1 MLAIPEQGKL
11 KQEDSEF
18 DISLGYVA
26 RPCLKKWKE
35 GRKKGRKE
43 GKKEGRKKGGR
54 ERGRK
59 ARREKGRERNKT
71 PCKYNKITK

>member
-35 GRKKGRKE
+35 GRKKRRKE
-43 GKKEGRKKGGR
+43 GKKEGRKK
-54 ERGRK
+54 ERKEERK
-59 ARREKGRERNKT
+59 E
-71 PCKYNKITK
+71 I